1 MACFAATLGV
11 IILSGFINLSAA
23 NKDTCD
29 FYAAIGQ
36 QTLTLSLDYKSL
48 DNTDVLRWTHNDSI
62 IFYRQ
67 TGRVSVGKPADISPA
82 GSLQLKNIK
91 ASSAGI
97 YKAVVLNKNGTF
109 VKGLTHHLCVM
120 ETVLKPEVKFVCDS
134 KASIVALTCHVAKPQ
149 GLVFTWTL
157 DEKTLSSE
165 TKQTLSISLAQLK
178 GETNFTCSAA
188 NTVSK
193 EKSNTIRLTC
203 KGSEPAPPALLCFKR
218 KVVMAALAGGACL
231 ILLLLIIILILGCRR
246 RQNKALLSLEDKG
259 QVQMIP
265 MNRQQQPD
273 PISPEYETMHPTEA
287 FLTPSP
293 KLPPRAYDQAVSQAG
308 AQAQEKPPQGSRAAE
323 GEQSSPVPKPRM
335 KTHQAPVN

>member
-1 MACFAATLGV
+1 MACFVATLGV

-48 DNTDVLRWTHNDSI
+48 DKTDVLRWTHNDSI
-62 IFYRQ
+62 IFYGQ

-82 GSLQLKNIK
+82 GSLLLKNLK

-97 YKAVVLNKNGTF
+97 YKATVLNKNGTF
-109 VKGLTHHLCVM
+109 VKGLTGRLCVM
-120 ETVLKPEVKFVCDS
+120 ETILKPEVKFVCDS
-134 KASIVALTCHVAKPQ
+134 KASIVTLTCHVAKPQ

-188 NTVSK
+188 NAVSK
-193 EKSNTIRLTC
+193 EKSNAIRLTC
-203 KGSEPAPPALLCFKR
+203 KGSEPALLCFKR

-231 ILLLLIIILILGCRR
+231 ILLLLIIIVILCCRR
-246 RQNKALLSLEDKG
+246 RQNKTLLSLEDKG
-259 QVQMIP
+259 QVRMIP
-265 MNRQQQPD
+265 MKQQHQPD

-293 KLPPRAYDQAVSQAG
+293 KLPSRAYDQAVSQAG

-323 GEQSSPVPKPRM
+323 GEQPSPVPKPRM